1 MILLI
6 VESQFQRTKEVAD
19 DVEKKLLKIVKKV
32 ESNEILWMKYFNND
46 GYRNCYLHNECVKCD
61 NPMSGKNTLYA

>member
-6 VESQFQRTKEVAD
+6 VESQFQRAKEVVD

-32 ESNEILWMKYFNND
+32 DREEILWMKYFHND
-46 GYRNCYLHNECVKCD
+46 WCRNCYLHNECVK
-61 NPMSGKNTLYA
+61 